1 MCDTRHIHSYLA
13 WDRKCICFF
22 WIVGVYYSNFSLPP
36 CIIYSFCLLSSA
48 ERKEDQV
55 CSIGEYQRV
64 FTRLNSLPSDVEH
77 VIVQIGADTFSF
89 FFLLQ

>member
-22 WIVGVYYSNFSLPP
+22 WTVGMYSNFSLPP
-36 CIIYSFCLLSSA
+36 FIFEFIPFVVSSA

-55 CSIGEYQRV
+55 CSIDEYQRV
-64 FTRLNSLPSDVEH
+64 FERLNCLPSSVEH
-77 VIVQIGADTFSF
+77 VIIQLGTDTSF